1 MPIARARR
9 VLLRTIRGHMSAL
22 KRGANPGNEGVI
34 MTKAFRAS
42 PDVIIRTTKFEEATR
57 FYTQVLGLGIA
68 HSAAALVGLDAGAF
82 RLYLEPG
89 PDHGPVFDFRVPDFR
104 AAKQA
109 LLAAGCALVEE
120 DPAVPKCYLRD
131 PFGLVFNIE
140 QSPLIA

>member
-1 MPIARARR
+1 
-9 VLLRTIRGHMSAL
+9 MSAQ

-42 PDVIIRTTKFEEATR
+42 PDVIIRTSKFEEATR
-57 FYTQVLGLGIA
+57 FYTQVLGLEIA

-104 AAKQA
+104 AAKEA
-109 LLAAGCALVEE
+109 LLSAGCTLVEE

-140 QSPLIA
+140 QRAPLIA

>member
-9 VLLRTIRGHMSAL
+9 VLLRTIGSHMPAL
-22 KRGANPGNEGVI
+22 RRGAHRGNEGII

-42 PDVIIRTTKFEEATR
+42 PDVIIRTSKFDEATR
-57 FYTQVLGLGIA
+57 FYTQVLGLEVA
-68 HSAAALVGLDAGAF
+68 HSTATLVGLDAGAF